1 MKSKKSLYILFPV
14 VLVIWGIVI
23 FRTVAVFNDEPAKIE
38 SIAFINKEEI
48 NIVKR
53 DTFSLLPL
61 DSDPFLGISYWKPKK
76 KIANLVVSQ
85 EKVDWPEIKYLG
97 LVADSDR
104 QAAIHI
110 LEVSGNQFLLKRG
123 RTVAEVKI
131 ISSKQD
137 RVMLSYK
144 GIRKE
149 FTKNN

>member
-1 MKSKKSLYILFPV
+1 M
-14 VLVIWGIVI
+14 LVIWGIVI
-23 FRTVAVFNDEPAKIE
+23 FKTLAVFSDDPVLV
-38 SIAFINKEEI
+38 NKTEFPHTNEI

-61 DSDPFLGISYWKPKK
+61 DSDPFLGISYMKSKK

-97 LVADSDR
+97 LVADSDK
-104 QAAIHI
+104 QAEIHI
-110 LEVSGNQFLLKRG
+110 LEISGNQFLLKRG
-123 RTVAEVKI
+123 ETLAEVKI
-131 ISSKQD
+131 ISSKRD

-149 FTKNN
+149 FTKND